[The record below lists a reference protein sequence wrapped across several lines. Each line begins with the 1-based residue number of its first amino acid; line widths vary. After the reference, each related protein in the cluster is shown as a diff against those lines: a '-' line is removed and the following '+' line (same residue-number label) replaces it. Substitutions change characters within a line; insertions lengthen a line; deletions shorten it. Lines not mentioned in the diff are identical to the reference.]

1 MLVDISKAD
10 IAAAVPLLLDQH
22 SLVQLGTDGR
32 IIASTPKLAELV
44 ESRSADLVG
53 KRLDDLFLPVA
64 NSPMPDNVARLSRG
78 ESLECHLRRQRPS
91 GRLLFL
97 DTTFV
102 PIRDAQGVVTGALG
116 CLNDVTEEYV
126 IEETKDAM
134 LAALSRS
141 MAVIEFTRDGEVVS
155 ANDNFL
161 NALGYRIDEIKGRH
175 HRMFVDPAMAAS
187 AEYAEFWRALGRGE
201 SQIGE
206 FKRIGKSGEPVWIVA
221 TYAAVTDEN
230 GQVTRVV
237 KYATDVTER
246 KIAVDAL
253 VDGIGRLAEGD
264 LTATIDRELAG
275 EFLQVREAFNSAL
288 LQFSDMVDEIRARA
302 ESMRADT
309 GSIAAG
315 ADDLARRGETQAASL
330 EETAAAVEEISGNVA
345 ATSQS
350 AREADESA
358 RAAEQIVRS
367 GAGIVTEAIA
377 AMERI
382 ETHTRD
388 MAEFTRVI
396 ENFAFQTNLLSINA
410 AVEAARAG
418 EVGRGFAVVANE
430 VRNLAQQ
437 SAKASQSI
445 ADLIGKSESEVTT
458 GVRLVRD
465 AGGALDRISTAVAAM
480 ASNVAGIAHATT
492 EQATGVREV
501 SEALS
506 QLDSVNQSNLALSD
520 SNAAAAAQLSNQV
533 EEMNGL
539 LERFRTADHLATEPA
554 PRQGAAVPLRR
565 SA

>member
-1 MLVDISKAD
+1 MLVDISNAE
-10 IAAAVPLLLDQH
+10 IASAIPLVLDQH
-22 SLVQLGTDGR
+22 SLLHLGTDGR
-32 IIASTPKLAELV
+32 IVAITGSFAELAE
-44 ESRSADLVG
+44 SRPADIVG
-53 KRLDDLFLPVA
+53 KRFDDLFLSV
-64 NSPMPDNVARLSRG
+64 SDSRMPDNVTRASRG
-78 ESLECHLRRQRPS
+78 ESLQCHLRRRLPS

-97 DTTFV
+97 DCTFA
-102 PIRDAQGVVTGALG
+102 PTRGAEGTVTGVLCFAD
-116 CLNDVTEEYV
+116 DVTEEYV
-126 IEETKDAM
+126 IEEGTNAL
-134 LAALSRS
+134 LAALSSS
-141 MAVIEFTRDGEVVS
+141 MAVIEFTPEGEITT

-161 NALGYRIDEIKGRH
+161 KTFGYRLEDIRGQH
-175 HRMFVDPAMAAS
+175 HRILMDPAEAATP
-187 AEYAEFWRALGRGE
+187 AYAEMWRQLAAGR
-201 SQIGE
+201 SQRGMY
-206 FKRIGKSGEPVWIVA
+206 KRLRRDGSPAWLEASYNAVSDAEGKVV
-221 TYAAVTDEN
+221 
-230 GQVTRVV
+230 RVV
-237 KYATDVTER
+237 KYATDVTDQQTAIR
-246 KIAVDAL
+246 AL
-253 VDGIGRLAEGD
+253 IEGIGRLAEGD
-264 LTATIDRELAG
+264 LTATIDRELTS
-275 EFLQVREAFNSAL
+275 EFQQVREAFNRAL
-288 LQFSDMVDEIRARA
+288 HQFSDMVEEIRARA

-330 EETAAAVEEISGNVA
+330 EETAAAVEQISGNVA

-358 RAAEQIVRS
+358 RSAEQIVRS

-520 SNAAAAAQLSNQV
+520 SNAAAAAQLSTQV
-533 EEMNGL
+533 EEMNSL

-554 PRQGAAVPLRR
+554 TRQGAAVPLRR